1 MAGSSLSQHYRNDD
15 NKINDH
21 IKANGKDDNN
31 NDNKNESYNDSDNDN
46 DNDND
51 NKMKKMIR
59 IDTMPTT
66 MTMTAMITR
75 TIMIITMIMIIIN
88 HNYKIF
94 FDYSR
99 LLVLR
104 KTQKIIRHEKEG
116 GRPERFW
123 QGRADG

>member
-1 MAGSSLSQHYRNDD
+1 
-15 NKINDH
+15 
-21 IKANGKDDNN
+21 
-31 NDNKNESYNDSDNDN
+31 
-46 DNDND
+46 
-51 NKMKKMIR
+51 MIR

-66 MTMTAMITR
+66 MTMITR

-94 FDYSR
+94 FVYYSR

-104 KTQKIIRHEKEG
+104 KTQKKIRHEKEG

>member
-1 MAGSSLSQHYRNDD
+1 
-15 NKINDH
+15 
-21 IKANGKDDNN
+21 
-31 NDNKNESYNDSDNDN
+31 
-46 DNDND
+46 
-51 NKMKKMIR
+51 MKKMIR

-94 FDYSR
+94 FVYYSR

-104 KTQKIIRHEKEG
+104 KT
-116 GRPERFW
+116 
-123 QGRADG
+123 